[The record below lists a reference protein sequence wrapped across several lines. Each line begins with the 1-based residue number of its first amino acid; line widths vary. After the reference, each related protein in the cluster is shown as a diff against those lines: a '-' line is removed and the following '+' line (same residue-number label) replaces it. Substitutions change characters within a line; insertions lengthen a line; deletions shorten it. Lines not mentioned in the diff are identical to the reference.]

1 MSDDSNTS
9 ETETESSSE
18 FKNGREAA
26 NLDKVVVA
34 INMLF
39 DRESVSISSTSRLLS
54 TYLDILSRNFDLVE
68 FGVVEIRQHAL
79 SDIER
84 LLSRAIV
91 QTLLISVM

>member
-1 MSDDSNTS
+1 VSDDSNTS

-39 DRESVSISSTSRLLS
+39 DRESVSISSTRRLLS

-91 QTLLISVM
+91 